1 MDINSITKTYDELP
15 QIVKIILQVIFND
28 LISGLYRIFRYVET
42 KNVTTLVIGIL
53 SCITPVGFVF
63 WIVDLVT
70 TITKNKMTLCV
81 D

>member
-1 MDINSITKTYDELP
+1 MDINSITKKYDELP
-15 QIVKIILQVIFND
+15 QIVKIILQVIFNGW
-28 LISGLYRIFRYVET
+28 ISGLYRIFRYVET